1 MSRIAVFRP
10 TEPAAQSLTVVL
22 QLYVGF
28 PVPFRRRTAE
38 VLLYAFPDKRLVMVK
53 YEAYKVQSPSVPVG
67 TVIPDRKH
75 LLVPFQVQLQ
85 VFHVFPY
92 VCKKPVKLLFARC
105 KVPLNSTPQ
114 EQPTFFLILLLEI
127 VPVPVTPQCYPAWE
141 LAHLLN
147 LFQDIQ
153 DVR

>member
-28 PVPFRRRTAE
+28 PVPFSRRTAE
-38 VLLYAFPDKRLVMVK
+38 VLLNAFPDKRLVVVK
-53 YEAYKVQSPSVPVG
+53 YEAYKVQSPAVPVG

-92 VCKKPVKLLFARC
+92 VCKKPVKFLFARC
-105 KVPLNSTPQ
+105 KEYHVVRIAEVVFHSLYLLYPMVEICEIQ
-114 EQPTFFLILLLEI
+114 VCEIL
-127 VPVPVTPQCYPAWE
+127 
-141 LAHLLN
+141 
-147 LFQDIQ
+147 
-153 DVR
+153 